1 MSQIHL
7 PLEYRQMTKKR
18 MTELKKKASV
28 HDRQK
33 LLVRKKSN
41 EMTKKKTSNCVWA
54 EEYAFFFFIKNSIN
68 IYPEKNSPPLKPMKH
83 LPDL

>member
-18 MTELKKKASV
+18 LTELKKKASV

-41 EMTKKKTSNCVWA
+41 EMTKKNLPTAFGLRNMH
-54 EEYAFFFFIKNSIN
+54 FFFLLRIVLTSI
-68 IYPEKNSPPLKPMKH
+68 LKRIH
-83 LPDL
+83 RL

>member
-1 MSQIHL
+1 
-7 PLEYRQMTKKR
+7 MTKKR
-18 MTELKKKASV
+18 LTELKKKASV

-41 EMTKKKTSNCVWA
+41 KMTKKKLPT
-54 EEYAFFFFIKNSIN
+54 AFGLRNMHFFIKNSIN
-68 IYPEKNSPPLKPMKH
+68 VYPEKNSPPLKPIKH